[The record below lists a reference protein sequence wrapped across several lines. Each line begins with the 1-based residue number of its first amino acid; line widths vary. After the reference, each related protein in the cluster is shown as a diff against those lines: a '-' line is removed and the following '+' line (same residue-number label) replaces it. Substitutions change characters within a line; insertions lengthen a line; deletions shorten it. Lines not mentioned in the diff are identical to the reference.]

1 MPLTRIQSNAIATG
15 AVTSSAL
22 ASSAVTTAKIAD
34 TNITAG
40 KLSLTSDVSLN
51 GANIDYAGLGE
62 TTVTSAANTVL
73 LNFANSAVFTCT
85 LSGATT
91 LTPNNVPSGG
101 CVMLLKLINGGN
113 YTITYA
119 GNPRFSENTAPTL
132 TTSGTDYLYF
142 TCQTNTNYLV
152 TPYTNIL
159 QNK

>member
-1 MPLTRIQSNAIATG
+1 MPLTKIQGNAIASG
-15 AVTSSAL
+15 AVT
-22 ASSAVTTAKIAD
+22 TTAIAD
-34 TNITAG
+34 ANVTSS
-40 KLSLTSDVSLN
+40 KLNLTTDVSFN

-62 TTVTSAANTVL
+62 TTVTSASNVVL

-113 YTITYA
+113 YTVSYA
-119 GNPRFSENTAPTL
+119 GNPRFAGNTAPTL
-132 TTSGTDYLYF
+132 TTSGTDFLYF
-142 TCQTNTNYLV
+142 TCTTNTNYLV
-152 TPYTNIL
+152 TPYTDIL